1 MTEKLPPSTADE
13 LPVLTG
19 GAPPGGVPTGGA
31 PPGRLE
37 RLGTGLE
44 NTLLVVLLGAMV
56 CLAVGQ
62 IVMRMFFQSGL
73 IWADEL
79 LKVMVLWIALI
90 ASVAASR
97 NQRHLRI
104 DILSHFLPPR
114 IAQLP
119 GVIVSA
125 FASAVC
131 AIIAWHSWRYIALTL
146 EFDDT
151 VLLDTPAWMVQGVL
165 PVAFVLMSYH
175 FAVDCIR
182 NLTALVRDRQ
192 GTQVPR

>member
-1 MTEKLPPSTADE
+1 MTGNLPASTARE
-13 LPVLTG
+13 LTD
-19 GAPPGGVPTGGA
+19 PPGGA

-37 RLGTGLE
+37 RLGTALE
-44 NTLLVVLLGAMV
+44 NALLVLLLGAMV
-56 CLAVGQ
+56 ILAVGQ
-62 IVMRMFFQSGL
+62 IVMRMFFQSGV

-104 DILSHFLPPR
+104 DILSHFMPPR
-114 IAQLP
+114 IARLP

-125 FASAVC
+125 FASVVC
-131 AIIAWHSWRYIALTL
+131 AIIAWHSWRYIGLTL
-146 EFDDT
+146 EFNDT

-175 FAVDCIR
+175 FAVDCLR
-182 NLTALVRDRQ
+182 NLAALLRDRQ
-192 GTQVPR
+192 GTHVSR

>member
-1 MTEKLPPSTADE
+1 MIENQPPSTADG
-13 LPVLTG
+13 LPV
-19 GAPPGGVPTGGA
+19 
-31 PPGRLE
+31 PPGRDRPGRDRPGSLE
-37 RLGTGLE
+37 RLGTALE
-44 NTLLVVLLGAMV
+44 NALLVVLLGAMV
-56 CLAVGQ
+56 LLAVGQ

-114 IAQLP
+114 MAQLP

-125 FASAVC
+125 FASLVC
-131 AIIAWHSWRYIALTL
+131 AVIAWHSWRYIALTA
-146 EFDDT
+146 EFNDT

-182 NLTALVRDRQ
+182 NLAALVRDRQ
-192 GTQVPR
+192 GSRVLR

>member
-13 LPVLTG
+13 LPG
-19 GAPPGGVPTGGA
+19 RA
-31 PPGRLE
+31 GRLE
-37 RLGTGLE
+37 RIGTALE
-44 NTLLVVLLGAMV
+44 NALLVVLLGAMV
-56 CLAVGQ
+56 ILAVAQ

-104 DILSHFLPPR
+104 DILSHFMPPGIARLPS
-114 IAQLP
+114 
-119 GVIVSA
+119 VIVSA
-125 FASAVC
+125 FASVVC
-131 AIIAWHSWRYIALTL
+131 AIIAWHSWRYIGLTL
-146 EFDDT
+146 EFNDT

-175 FAVDCIR
+175 FAVDCLR
-182 NLTALVRDRQ
+182 NLSALLRDRQ
-192 GTQVPR
+192 GTHEPR

>member
-1 MTEKLPPSTADE
+1 MTENSPPLTADE
-13 LPVLTG
+13 LR
-19 GAPPGGVPTGGA
+19 A

-37 RLGTGLE
+37 RLGTALE
-44 NTLLVVLLGAMV
+44 NALLVLLLGAMM

-62 IVMRMFFQSGL
+62 IAMRMFFQSGL

-104 DILSHFLPPR
+104 DILSHFLPAR
-114 IAQLP
+114 IARLP

-125 FASAVC
+125 FASLVC
-131 AIIAWHSWRYIALTL
+131 AIIAWHSWRYVSLTL
-146 EFDDT
+146 EFNDT
-151 VLLDTPAWMVQGVL
+151 VLLDTPAWMVQGIL
-165 PVAFVLMSYH
+165 PVACVLMSYH

-182 NLTALVRDRQ
+182 NLAALVRDRQ
-192 GTQVPR
+192 GAQVPQ